1 MALMECVPNFSEGRD
16 TAVIAALAAELA
28 SVSGAHLLD
37 QSQDPSH
44 HRCVF
49 TLAGEPAAVAEAA
62 VRAVGKAAELIDL
75 TRHLG
80 EHPRIGAAD
89 VVPFVPLHDI
99 SLEQCAAWAHWAGEQ
114 IWRRWR
120 IPVYFY
126 EAAAARP
133 ERRQLENIRRGGF
146 EALLAGAWLD
156 PNRRP
161 DLGAAPHP
169 AAGAVAVGARP
180 LLIACNINLATAD
193 QAIARQIARAIRASS
208 GGLPAVKALGLRLRD
223 PDQAQVSMN
232 LTDFRQTGLY
242 DVWRRVSQLARNLGT
257 AAVETELIGLI
268 PRAALAAGDPAELRI
283 HGWNPNMILEERL
296 QKAGLHLPL

>member
-156 PNRRP
+156 PDRQP

-296 QKAGLHLPL
+296 RLQGL

>member
-242 DVWRRVSQLARNLGT
+242 DVWRRVSQLARDLGT

>member
-89 VVPFVPLHDI
+89 VVPFVPLHNI
-99 SLEQCAAWAHWAGEQ
+99 SLEECAIWAHWTGQQ

-126 EAAAARP
+126 EAAASRP

-242 DVWRRVSQLARNLGT
+242 DVWRRVSQLARDLGT

>member
-169 AAGAVAVGARP
+169 AAGSVAVGARP

-242 DVWRRVSQLARNLGT
+242 DVWRRVSQLARDLGT

-296 QKAGLHLPL
+296 RLQGL